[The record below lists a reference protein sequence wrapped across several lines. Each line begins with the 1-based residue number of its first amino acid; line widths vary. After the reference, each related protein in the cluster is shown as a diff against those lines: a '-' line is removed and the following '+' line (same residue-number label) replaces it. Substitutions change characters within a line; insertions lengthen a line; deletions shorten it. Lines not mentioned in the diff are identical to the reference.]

1 MFILF
6 CCIHHIPS
14 LHADVLSHVHDLRT
28 YEFESGGL
36 GSQQSMG
43 CLQQLV
49 GFWED
54 LGASKTVLDWI
65 RYGVPLRWR
74 SGPVRD
80 RVLRNSKSAMKNSS
94 FVDLALAELLA
105 AGAVRHT
112 TVKPACCGQSFG
124 SGSKTEL
131 QG

>member
-14 LHADVLSHVHDLRT
+14 LHADALPPVHDLRT

-43 CLQQLV
+43 CLQQSMR
-49 GFWED
+49 FWED
-54 LGASKTVLDWI
+54 IGASKTVLDWI

-74 SGPVRD
+74 SGPVRY
-80 RVLRNSKSAMKNSS
+80 RVLRNSESAMEHSS

-105 AGAVRHT
+105 AGAVRQT
-112 TVKPACCGQSFG
+112 SVRSAVVSPLGVVRKPN
-124 SGSKTEL
+124 SKD
-131 QG
+131 